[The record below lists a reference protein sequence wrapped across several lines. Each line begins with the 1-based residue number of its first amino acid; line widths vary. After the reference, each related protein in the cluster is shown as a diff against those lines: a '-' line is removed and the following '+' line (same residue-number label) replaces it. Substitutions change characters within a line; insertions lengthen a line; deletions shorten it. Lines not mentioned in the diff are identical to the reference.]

1 MIDFNIGKCCN
12 YMNSDFNYNDKNH
25 FLTNVI
31 LSIWIF
37 KAKCQ
42 KNKALSEG
50 VEGCQFNWKLLVNH
64 QPPAL
69 HFHRSFIL
77 ATLK

>member
-42 KNKALSEG
+42 KN
-50 VEGCQFNWKLLVNH
+50 
-64 QPPAL
+64 
-69 HFHRSFIL
+69 
-77 ATLK
+77 